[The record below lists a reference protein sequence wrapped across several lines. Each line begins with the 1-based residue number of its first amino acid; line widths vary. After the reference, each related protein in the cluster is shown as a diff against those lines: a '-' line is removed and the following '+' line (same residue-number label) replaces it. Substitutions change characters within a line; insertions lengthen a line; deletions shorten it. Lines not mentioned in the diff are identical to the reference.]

1 MEVKG
6 IDFSI
11 FIAFGLIIILLNLYG
26 PFTLLFFL
34 PVPFYLFLII
44 VFQSFQYQNRKLISR
59 IIPQLL
65 HIRGPP
71 QTIFSP

>member
-44 VFQSFQYQNRKLISR
+44 FFQRFRYQHRKLISR
-59 IIPQLL
+59 IIPPSL

-71 QTIFSP
+71 QTILSP